1 MRHLVSKI
9 SILTLCALLY
19 SCGGRQKESPFER
32 TKTNA
37 EEVFDLEDIQQNG
50 ELIVLTQYGPDTYF
64 EWRGE
69 HFGRQYMLAD
79 AYARSIGTQMRVEV
93 CRTVDE
99 LQRRLDSGDGDIV
112 VCNIPDSMQTEEND
126 YFRADTII
134 RSWAV
139 SRKCPRLAENLARWI
154 AENNDRMVAL
164 STIQIRSTNGRKYS
178 PRKKVSAPIRNLA
191 RGEISVY
198 DHLFRQHSR
207 GIGWDWKLLAAQA
220 YQESAFDPEAVSF
233 MGAMGLM
240 QLMPSTAKTVGV
252 KMNKVFEPEHNL
264 KGAVKLIALLNEH
277 YNDINNPSER
287 INFILAAYNAGSGH
301 VDDARRLAH
310 KYGKD
315 PNRWL
320 GNVDG
325 FVLRM
330 SEARMYNQPEV
341 QHGYFRG
348 SETYDYVNSI
358 RARWEEYRLK
368 VKG

>member
-37 EEVFDLEDIQQNG
+37 EEVFDLEEIQQNG

-79 AYARSIGTQMRVEV
+79 AYARSIGTSMRVEV
-93 CRTVDE
+93 GRSVEE
-99 LQRRLDSGDGDIV
+99 LQKRMATGDGDIIIYNV
-112 VCNIPDSMQTEEND
+112 PDSLRTED
-126 YFRADTII
+126 YVYLKADTII
-134 RSWAV
+134 SGWAV
-139 SRKCPRLAENLARWI
+139 SKRCPELAENLQAWI
-154 AENNDRMVAL
+154 EENNTNLVAL
-164 STIQIRSTNGRKYS
+164 STLEIRTSNGRRYT
-178 PRKKVSAPIRNLA
+178 PRRRVSAPIRNLA
-191 RGEISVY
+191 RGEISIY
-198 DHLFRQHSR
+198 DPLFKQYGKSL
-207 GIGWDWKLLAAQA
+207 GWDWKLLAAQA

-240 QLMPSTAKTVGV
+240 QLMPSTARSVGV
-252 KMNKVFEPEHNL
+252 KMDKVFVPDHNVRGAARLISLL
-264 KGAVKLIALLNEH
+264 KEH
-277 YNDINNPSER
+277 YAEIRNESER
-287 INFILAAYNAGSGH
+287 INFVLAAYNAGSGH
-301 VDDARRLAH
+301 VDDARRLAK

-315 PNRWL
+315 PDRWL

-330 SEARMYNQPEV
+330 SQPRFYNQPEV

-348 SETYDYVNSI
+348 EETHNYVNSI
-358 RARWEEYRLK
+358 RSRWDEYRRK
-368 VKG
+368 VRG